1 MTIIEIML
9 VLIVALLAGFEGIL
23 DEFQFHQPL
32 VACTLIGLFT
42 NHLHE
47 GIILGGALQMIA
59 LGWANVGAAVAPD
72 AALASVISSIFMV
85 HALTSPS
92 VSVTDA
98 IGISI
103 VIAIPLSAFGTLL
116 TAKVRRYSVGIV
128 HKMDKAA
135 ESANFKKI
143 EQLQYQALFMQGLR
157 VALPALV
164 LVLLPSSLIANLY
177 LAIPAY
183 ITHGLIIAVGLI
195 SAVGFAVVIN
205 VLSNGA
211 TWPYFV
217 LGFILASINQLT
229 LVALATIG
237 IIVALVSVNKK
248 TSSAPLSSK
257 VEDNGD
263 ELDQILN
270 DYE

>member
-1 MTIIEIML
+1 MTILEMML

-42 NHLHE
+42 NHLSE
-47 GIILGGALQMIA
+47 GIGLGGALQMIA

-98 IGISI
+98 ISISI
-103 VIAIPLSAFGTLL
+103 VIAIPLSAIGTTL

-164 LVLLPSSLIANLY
+164 LVLLPSTLVANLY
-177 LAIPAY
+177 LAIPVT
-183 ITHGLIIAVGLI
+183 ITHGLTIAVGLI

-211 TWPYFV
+211 TWPYFI

-229 LVALATIG
+229 LVALAAIG
-237 IIVALVSVNKK
+237 IIIALVSVKK
-248 TSSAPLSSK
+248 ETSSGTVDVK
-257 VEDNGD
+257 NNDTVD